1 MNATAAAMLGLLS
14 QIGPV
19 NGNGLS
25 SRADILIGDFWTL
38 TRSQVYRELQSLE
51 RLGLVA
57 GGPVG
62 PRSSREFTVTPT
74 GRAALIS
81 WLEAGPAEEVI
92 RFPMLLTIRFGEGLA
107 PQRLRDLLS
116 EFQARHRAKH
126 EYYSQLEADM
136 RNSNGDPFELA
147 TLRFGRLFETT
158 VATWLE
164 ELPDLLPSVF
174 VDDEPEHP

>member
-1 MNATAAAMLGLLS
+1 MLGLLT

-38 TRSQVYRELQSLE
+38 TRSQVYRELQGLE
-51 RLGLVA
+51 RLGLVE

-62 PRSSREFTVTPT
+62 PRSSREFTVTPA
-74 GRAALIS
+74 GRTALIS

-107 PQRLRDLLS
+107 PQRLRELLS
-116 EFQARHRAKH
+116 EFRIRHRTKY

-136 RNSNGDPFELA
+136 RNAASDPFELA
-147 TLRFGRLFETT
+147 TLRFGRLFEAA

-164 ELPDLLPSVF
+164 ELPDIVPMAF
-174 VDDEPEHP
+174 DDEAPGHP